1 MHVFFLSGLSIE
13 CLELPGQPRFR
24 VRHAGQQL
32 GRRRPR
38 EVGEARK
45 LRQCVP
51 RVRRGERR
59 RQRRGSHR
67 LLARSPRRDLVLEQ
81 GQRPLQGRVT
91 KDGGR
96 LVHQREVGTRT
107 RRRRRHSPGR
117 ESFHFILC
125 LFHRKVSIKSK

>member
-1 MHVFFLSGLSIE
+1 MSGLSIE
-13 CLELPGQPRFR
+13 RLELPGQPRFR
-24 VRHAGQQL
+24 VRHARQEL

-81 GQRPLQGRVT
+81 GQRPLQERVT

-96 LVHQREVGTRT
+96 LVHQREVGLGLVGGVDTR
-107 RRRRRHSPGR
+107 PGAVTGR
-117 ESFHFILC
+117 QGGNHFISYLK
-125 LFHRKVSIKSK
+125 FIS